1 MLYTKCIL
9 HEAVLEDGF
18 RMSVMSRHTEN
29 DGITPDPRIKDFN
42 LHIPMLGPH
51 PTLIGPYLRG
61 EIQWSVFALRYLLE
75 IRELPKVTLVKFL
88 AQSALVQDIT
98 ILCKCI
104 TPNHCHR
111 RLLAEECQKY
121 QPALKIT
128 HL

>member
-1 MLYTKCIL
+1 MLFTKCIL
-9 HEAVLEDGF
+9 HEAVPEDGF

-29 DGITPDPRIKDFN
+29 DGITPNLQIKDFD

-61 EIQWSVFALRYLLE
+61 EIEWSVFVARYLFE

-88 AQSALVQDIT
+88 AQSALTQDIT
-98 ILCKCI
+98 ILCKCS
-104 TPNHCHR
+104 TPDCCHR

-121 QPALKIT
+121 QLALKVT